1 VTAGEI
7 IVSLVCLALGYWVV
21 SKVLGTPSDE
31 TAPVKPSTDGDAR
44 SSSSQAEEAPAEDAP
59 AKDAPAGEASAEE
72 AVTLSNWF
80 RILDVGE
87 HASREQIRAAY
98 KRKISQYHPDKVNQM
113 GQEIRELA
121 GRKSQQINAAYEL
134 GMRAAERDGRL

>member
-1 VTAGEI
+1 MTTGEI

-31 TAPVKPSTDGDAR
+31 TAPVKPSTEDDATF
-44 SSSSQAEEAPAEDAP
+44 SSSQAEEAPAD
-59 AKDAPAGEASAEE
+59 E

-80 RILDVGE
+80 RILEVGE
-87 HASREQIRAAY
+87 HASREEIRAAY